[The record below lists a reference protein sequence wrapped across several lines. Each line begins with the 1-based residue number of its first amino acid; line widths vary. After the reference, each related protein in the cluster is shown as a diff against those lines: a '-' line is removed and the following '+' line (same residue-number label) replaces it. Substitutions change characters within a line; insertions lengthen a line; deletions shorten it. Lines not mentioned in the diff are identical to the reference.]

1 MVTGRTRPKENAL
14 VGAHRA
20 LRPKILFEVLHI
32 IIKKLVLFLYDGVWG
47 VPRSSLLYSRFPR
60 CTWRRCLPG
69 LYQLQRASKR
79 DKYLFIV
86 TEFTPL
92 ILALLPLSHRDNNT
106 HQSRACH
113 SIHVNHV
120 PHRDTRIISRKARL
134 KYRRAYHRCPAQ
146 IISSVSSTDPP
157 YCP

>member
-1 MVTGRTRPKENAL
+1 MITGRTRPKENAQTG
-14 VGAHRA
+14 VRRA
-20 LRPKILFEVLHI
+20 LRPEIHFKLLHI
-32 IIKKLVLFLYDGVWG
+32 IIKELVPF
-47 VPRSSLLYSRFPR
+47 
-60 CTWRRCLPG
+60 
-69 LYQLQRASKR
+69 SKR
-79 DKYLFIV
+79 RGLGHPQKQSPVLSVPEMYMEALLVRSIPIAEGLK
-86 TEFTPL
+86 TGQISIHSHWIYPL

-146 IISSVSSTDPP
+146 IISPVSSTDPP

>member
-1 MVTGRTRPKENAL
+1 MRG
-14 VGAHRA
+14 
-20 LRPKILFEVLHI
+20 
-32 IIKKLVLFLYDGVWG
+32 VLFSVQRGLGLPQKQSPVLSVSEMYMETLLV
-47 VPRSSLLYSRFPR
+47 RS
-60 CTWRRCLPG
+60 LPIAEG
-69 LYQLQRASKR
+69 LKTGQISIHSHWIY
-79 DKYLFIV
+79 
-86 TEFTPL
+86 PL